1 MIIAVDGPAASGKGS
16 LAKRLSAHYH
26 LPHLDTGLLYRA
38 VGQRLLLEGRSLTD
52 TEAAISIA
60 QSFVPEWLN
69 HPNLRSR
76 EAGKAATAVAIIPG
90 VRKALKDFQI
100 AFTRNPNGAVIDGR
114 DIGTV
119 IAPHAHVKLWVT
131 ADPHIRAN
139 RRYRELVAKG
149 QDVSEA
155 DILSDLAARDAN
167 DAPNM
172 IMADD
177 AFIVDTSPMSLEQA
191 FARVVEICENRKPNQ
206 TQPH

>member
-16 LAKRLSAHYH
+16 LARRLSEHYG

-38 VGQRLLLEGRSLTD
+38 VGQRLLLEGRPLTD
-52 TEAAISIA
+52 AEAATSIA

-76 EAGKAATAVAIIPG
+76 EAGKAATAVAIIPD

-100 AFTRNPNGAVIDGR
+100 AFTRNPHGAVLDGR

-119 IAPHAHVKLWVT
+119 IAPHADVKLWVT
-131 ADPHIRAN
+131 ADAAIRAD
-139 RRYRELVAKG
+139 RRCKELVAKG
-149 QDVSEA
+149 SHVSEA
-155 DILSDLAARDAN
+155 DILNDLTARDAN

-172 IMADD
+172 IMAKD
-177 AFIVDTSPMSLEQA
+177 AVIVDTSFMSLEEA
-191 FARVVEICENRKPNQ
+191 FAKVVEICEKYV
-206 TQPH
+206 TY